1 MTSGKPGLPFE
12 RLVPVRGLRLNIR
25 VWPGKG
31 RAFLLL
37 HGLSSNA
44 RTWDGVA
51 RRLHADGYRVVAVD
65 QRGHGLSD
73 KPDDG
78 YSFDDVT
85 SDLRELIGGLGLA
98 RPILI
103 GQSWGGNVVL
113 DFAGRYPG
121 LASGIVLVDGG
132 FTELAARPDATWERI
147 SVVLRPPDLDGMPRR
162 EFEERLRK
170 RHAYMTPERIEAV
183 MGNFEVLADRTIRR
197 RLSIPNHMKILRSVW
212 EQRPSKIF
220 GGVREPVLITA
231 PVDADPERARR
242 RLEAVES
249 ARSALARSR
258 VRWFEDTVHDIHVQ
272 RPDELS
278 AEILSALRDGFFG
291 W

>member
-1 MTSGKPGLPFE
+1 
-12 RLVPVRGLRLNIR
+12 V
-25 VWPGKG
+25 
-31 RAFLLL
+31 

-51 RRLHADGYRVVAVD
+51 RKLHADGYQVAAVD

-85 SDLRELIGGLGLA
+85 SDLRELIGGLRLD
-98 RPILI
+98 RPILV

-113 DFAGRYPG
+113 DFAARYPG

-132 FTELAARPDATWERI
+132 FIELAARPGATWERT
-147 SVVLRPPDLDGMPRR
+147 SVELRPPDLDGMPRR
-162 EFEERLRK
+162 EFEERLRT
-170 RHAYMTPERIEAV
+170 RHAYMTPERIEAL
-183 MGNFEVLADRTIRR
+183 MGNFEVLGDGTIRR
-197 RLSIPNHMKILRSVW
+197 RLSIPNHMKILRSMW

-242 RLEAVES
+242 RQASVES
-249 ARSALARSR
+249 ARSALAKSK
-258 VRWFEDTVHDIHVQ
+258 VRWFDDTVHDIHVQ

-278 AEILSALRDGFFG
+278 AEILDALREGFFG